1 MTSFIA
7 WLGVDS
13 RGPTSMYFASDS
25 RISWDKLPGA
35 WDCGQKVFA
44 SNSSPEIF
52 GFTGYVLLPQSILN
66 KACSFIDRGLRPNYA
81 NENFQTRVSWLQE
94 LVKTETDKHPNRR
107 IEDFTI
113 FYGQRLGA
121 GMPPKSEFHLHV
133 ISWDSKAREL
143 SNWPVLL
150 PRRSA
155 VLKTHGT
162 GKSGV
167 DKWNDVWT
175 LSDQGNTSRTMFSA
189 FCDSLRANEDP
200 MSGGEPQLV
209 GLYRQGAGQ
218 TFGVVTSNGASVHG
232 SLLSEVPRGVK
243 IEWRDELFQR
253 VDVRGELLTHA
264 QPHSR
269 PAQVKE
275 PG

>member
-35 WDCGQKVFA
+35 WDCGQKVFV

-66 KACSFIDRGLRPNYA
+66 KACSFIDRGLRPSYA
-81 NENFQTRVSWLQE
+81 NENFQTRVAWLQE
-94 LVKTETDKHPNRR
+94 LVKSETDKHPNRR

-167 DKWNDVWT
+167 DKWNDAWT

-189 FCDSLRANEDP
+189 FCDSLRAKEDP
-200 MSGGEPQLV
+200 MSGGEPQLG
-209 GLYRQGAGQ
+209 GLYRQGAGH

-253 VDVRGELLTHA
+253 VDVRGELLKHA